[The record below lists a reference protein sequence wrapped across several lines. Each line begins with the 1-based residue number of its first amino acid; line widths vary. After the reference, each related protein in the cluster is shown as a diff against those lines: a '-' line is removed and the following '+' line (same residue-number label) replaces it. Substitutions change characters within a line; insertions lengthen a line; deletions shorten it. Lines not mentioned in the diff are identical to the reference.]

1 MPLLL
6 LVSIL
11 WAFSFGLIKHLS
23 GSGLDGTFLSATRL
37 GFGFVTVTMLFCM
50 GGAFAMFPGEALRRK
65 WKSPAANVYGF
76 MFSAFA
82 LAALGG
88 PYVTK
93 FLMAMGGEKLVFGVL
108 SCAPLVAMALSRTL

>member
-1 MPLLL
+1 
-6 LVSIL
+6 
-11 WAFSFGLIKHLS
+11 
-23 GSGLDGTFLSATRL
+23 
-37 GFGFVTVTMLFCM
+37 
-50 GGAFAMFPGEALRRK
+50 MFPGEALRRK

-93 FLMAMGGEKLVFGVL
+93 FLMTVGGEKLVFGVL